1 MKTLNDN
8 IETYEVNDSQKAIED
23 ARERYWAR

>member
-1 MKTLNDN
+1 MK
-8 IETYEVNDSQKAIED
+8 VNDSQKAIED